1 MDAFIIWLSERL
13 QKTLPGKE
21 AQFKMVPPASRVLRL
36 KPIPNPRKSSVLLL
50 LFKRNAQ
57 WHTVFIKRPEYNG
70 YHSGQISLPGGKMEL
85 ADPDLKFT
93 ALRETFE
100 EVGVNSND
108 VSVIGKLSTVQIPI
122 SGFIVEP
129 YIGVIA
135 YEPNFIPEPKEVSK
149 IITTEI
155 DLFVAEELKGSFK
168 YSRDDFSFEAP
179 YYKLAGEKLWGAT
192 AMMIS
197 EFEELLREY
206 LKNGASFKK

>member
-1 MDAFIIWLSERL
+1 MDTFIIWLRERL
-13 QKTLPGKE
+13 QKKLPGKV
-21 AQFKMVPPASRVLRL
+21 AQLKMVPPASRELRL
-36 KPIPNPRKSSVLLL
+36 KPMVNPKRSSVLLL
-50 LFKRNAQ
+50 LFKRNAL
-57 WHTVFIKRPEYNG
+57 WHTVFIKRPEYSG
-70 YHSGQISLPGGKMEL
+70 YHSGQISLPGGKMEVG
-85 ADPDLKFT
+85 DPDLQFT

-100 EVGVNSND
+100 EVGVNSSD
-108 VSVIGKLSTVQIPI
+108 VTVIGKLSTVQIPI

-155 DLFVAEELKGSFK
+155 DLFVTDDVKDSFN
-168 YSRDDFSFEAP
+168 YSSDSISFEAP

-197 EFEELLREY
+197 EFEELLRECP
-206 LKNGASFKK
+206 KN